1 MHAGGPVRI
10 TVLCTNR
17 RHPVIPWLQRWQSAQ
32 QAAGHDVSL
41 CHDKSELTTGDV
53 LFLVSCAQLI
63 RGAQRRHFRAVLVLH
78 ASDLPRRRG
87 VSPHIWQI
95 IDGENAITVSLI
107 EAREPLDSGDIW
119 LQTQFDLA
127 GTELLPE
134 INERLF
140 AAELHLM
147 DRAVA
152 DFDSIRPRPQ
162 EPADPDGP
170 ILRTRTAADSRIDA
184 NKSLA
189 EQFDL
194 LRTVDNDRY
203 PAFFEHRGRR
213 YTLKID
219 YADE

>member
-1 MHAGGPVRI
+1 VRI

-17 RHPVIPWLQRWQSAQ
+17 EHPVVPWLQRWQSKQ
-32 QAAGHDVSL
+32 QSAGHDVSL
-41 CHDKSELTTGDV
+41 CHDKSEVGAGDV
-53 LFLVSCAQLI
+53 LFLVSCAQFI
-63 RGAQRRHFRAVLVLH
+63 REPQRRHFRAVLVLH

-87 VSPHIWQI
+87 MSPHIWQI
-95 IDGENAITVSLI
+95 IDGENAITVSLM

-119 LQTQFDLA
+119 LQTRFDLA

-140 AAELHLM
+140 VAELELM

-152 DFDSIRPRPQ
+152 EFDSITPRPQ
-162 EPADPDGP
+162 APADAEAPV
-170 ILRTRTAADSRIDA
+170 LRARTPADSRLDVH
-184 NKSLA
+184 KTLA

-219 YADE
+219 TADE

>member
-1 MHAGGPVRI
+1 MRI

-17 RHPVIPWLQRWQSAQ
+17 RHPVIAWLQRWQTAQ

-41 CHDKSELTTGDV
+41 CHDKSELTNGDV

-63 RGAQRRHFRAVLVLH
+63 REDQRRHFRAVLVLH

-87 VSPHIWQI
+87 MSPHIWQI
-95 IDGENAITVSLI
+95 IDGDNAITVSLM

-119 LQTQFDLA
+119 LQTQFDLK
-127 GTELLPE
+127 GDELLHE
-134 INERLF
+134 INEQLF
-140 AAELHLM
+140 AAELQLM
-147 DRAVA
+147 DKAVVE
-152 DFDSIRPRPQ
+152 FDSIAPRPQ
-162 EPADPDGP
+162 APADPAAA
-170 ILRTRTAADSRIDA
+170 ILRTRTPADSRLDA
-184 NKSLA
+184 NKTIA

-219 YADE
+219 HADE